1 MSKILKKVALI
12 ILIIVLVIGGAL
24 AFLLSRMADSM
35 GVGNAEVADYDK
47 RIEIWEHPAGYSTDL
62 KIDHMNAKT
71 KGNVFLQQILFASAI
86 VNETY
91 KDEERT
97 IDTFT
102 YLYEIEGGYEKETY
116 YNIPGPH
123 GQVRLTL
130 QQYKDAMG
138 QLFQHFTMELGAFE
152 NLITKGDWCAIRY
165 TVKIRNLDAG
175 DEILQNTME
184 FVKFKKNPDPIG
196 VRVVE
201 GWALSDI
208 SLA

>member
-1 MSKILKKVALI
+1 MPHPYS
-12 ILIIVLVIGGAL
+12 GAL
-24 AFLLSRMADSM
+24 FSSAAKQKYFSLTEELWYVTKTNRVDGLVESWVCM
-35 GVGNAEVADYDK
+35 GIKDRLFNGFQNWNGGYDG
-47 RIEIWEHPAGYSTDL
+47 WL
-62 KIDHMNAKT
+62 KWC
-71 KGNVFLQQILFASAI
+71 
-86 VNETY
+86 
-91 KDEERT
+91 
-97 IDTFT
+97 DT
-102 YLYEIEGGYEKETY
+102 LYEPDAY

-130 QQYKDAMG
+130 QQYKDAMS

-165 TVKIRNLDAG
+165 NVKIRNLDTG